1 MLVIQSKD
9 SYAAIVSVVAW
20 GFIVIICRE
29 VIPFIWSA
37 ESLPFWLRLIDFCC
51 DGRPVAKFVE
61 WWPVHMM
68 LQTFV
73 HSAVPLIGRRSPDS
87 HPYST
92 RAALA
97 IWWIAV
103 RFHDAITNIAK
114 INVVWQ
120 NQQWSK
126 MYECLIS
133 NRFDCRWEKQSLQR
147 RTSIESIPFNVFQ
160 RIEQWN
166 EAKGNTTFKSTPF
179 NLLDFVIHDD
189 RHEVNII
196 VECLLWHCYRR

>member
-1 MLVIQSKD
+1 MGIHRDNMQRGHSIYLKCRIVAILIEIDWFLLWRKTCSK
-9 SYAAIVSVVAW
+9 
-20 GFIVIICRE
+20 ICRMMTRPYDASN
-29 VIPFIWSA
+29 IG
-37 ESLPFWLRLIDFCC
+37 SL
-51 DGRPVAKFVE
+51 
-61 WWPVHMM
+61 
-68 LQTFV
+68 
-73 HSAVPLIGRRSPDS
+73 SGRRSPDS

-126 MYECLIS
+126 MHECLIS

-196 VECLLWHCYRR
+196 IVECLLWHCYRR